1 MLELLKTAA
10 YREFKNFLDEQ
21 RFTYYLGGS
30 RRFKYHRSQSDF
42 DIFILDERDVER
54 DIEHSLISL
63 GFKSDNKN
71 HHNYPAGNKLYSYYD
86 MIHAIL
92 LKPEMFK
99 HNCTQH
105 NNVEEFLDKHPF
117 MLPVCKYLKAHLP
130 GKQIYNMLVRA
141 ELSSRKG

>member
-42 DIFILDERDVER
+42 DVFILDERDVEG
-54 DIEHSLISL
+54 SLLSL
-63 GFKSDNKN
+63 GFKPDNRN

-92 LKPEMFK
+92 LKTEMFK
-99 HNCTQH
+99 YNCSQH
-105 NNVEEFLDKHPF
+105 DNVEEFLNEYRF

-130 GKQIYNMLVRA
+130 GRQIYNMLVRA
-141 ELSSRKG
+141 DIASRKV